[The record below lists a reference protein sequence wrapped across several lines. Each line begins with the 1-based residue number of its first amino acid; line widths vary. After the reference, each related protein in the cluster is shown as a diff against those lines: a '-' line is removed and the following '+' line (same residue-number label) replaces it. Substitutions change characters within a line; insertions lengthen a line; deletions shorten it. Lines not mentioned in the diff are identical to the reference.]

1 MITYRQRAGL
11 LRQTKIRHSK
21 EKAAQLGFVNSDDH
35 GGIPMPEGFHF
46 EQISDRPDRVI
57 CGSEGFSVNLAK
69 FWTECPIYVDPVE
82 ILAGR
87 HTRMLQ
93 EAANIPWQ
101 CYWPDFIA
109 SYEHLKENQK
119 KYNIISGIGANNH
132 FAPDY
137 SIGLELGFPGLQKKI
152 EHYRAVNG
160 ETRYPFYDAEK
171 RVVDAIIH
179 FIGRH
184 LPVIEQFI
192 ETEDDQ
198 DLLKTLREM
207 YECNVNLT
215 QREPRTF
222 LEACQWIGWFQI
234 ASWTLN
240 REGAGMQ
247 IDELLY
253 SYYLRDKASG
263 ILDDDK
269 ATFIL
274 ANLILLNPHYCQI
287 GGPDAEG
294 KDKTNEL
301 SFLLLEAAHWLNI
314 SANITIRLFSGIN
327 QELFR
332 KGVRYLFEDGNGWP
346 RFSGDKG
353 LLGFTKNRGMTIALA
368 RKRSASGCHWN
379 SLPGLEYTLNDCVK
393 INTAKVFEVAYQ
405 EISKEPEPAVQKLWD
420 RFVFHLNK
428 AIETTAQGINF
439 HLEHMHKYMPELV
452 LNLMTHNT
460 IEQGLDVTQCAEYF
474 NLCVDGAGLATVAD
488 SFAALQQR
496 VEDEK
501 SLSWRQVSEAL
512 EHDFTGAPYDRTQLM
527 LRSSDR
533 YCQGESRGDFWAN
546 KISRTFSEA
555 VHNYPMPDDRVL
567 IPGWFS
573 WANTLE
579 YGAAVGA
586 TPDGRKAHA
595 AITHGANP
603 NNNFRRDGAA
613 TAVANGIA
621 AIQPGYGNTAP
632 WQLELDPGLKAEEG
646 GIEKVMAL
654 LKGHI
659 DQGGTLI
666 NVNIIKKEKI
676 LDAHKNPEKYPDL
689 VVRVTGFTAY
699 FMMLSPEFRQLVVD
713 RILESL

>member
-69 FWTECPIYVDPVE
+69 FWAECPIYVDPVE
-82 ILAGR
+82 ILAGSTLGCCR
-87 HTRMLQ
+87 KRRTSRGSATGLIHRLVR
-93 EAANIPWQ
+93 
-101 CYWPDFIA
+101 A
-109 SYEHLKENQK
+109 SEGESE

-353 LLGFTKNRGMTIALA
+353 LLGFTKNRGMTIELA

-460 IEQGLDVTQCAEYF
+460 LEQGLDATQCAEYF

-488 SFAALQQR
+488 S
-496 VEDEK
+496 
-501 SLSWRQVSEAL
+501 
-512 EHDFTGAPYDRTQLM
+512 
-527 LRSSDR
+527 LRLCSS
-533 YCQGESRGDFWAN
+533 GSRM
-546 KISRTFSEA
+546 K
-555 VHNYPMPDDRVL
+555 
-567 IPGWFS
+567 
-573 WANTLE
+573 
-579 YGAAVGA
+579 
-586 TPDGRKAHA
+586 
-595 AITHGANP
+595 
-603 NNNFRRDGAA
+603 RR
-613 TAVANGIA
+613 
-621 AIQPGYGNTAP
+621 
-632 WQLELDPGLKAEEG
+632 
-646 GIEKVMAL
+646 
-654 LKGHI
+654 
-659 DQGGTLI
+659 
-666 NVNIIKKEKI
+666 
-676 LDAHKNPEKYPDL
+676 
-689 VVRVTGFTAY
+689 
-699 FMMLSPEFRQLVVD
+699 
-713 RILESL
+713 